1 MFRRLVLALALL
13 SACSAGPQPTPRPQ
27 PRASAGPVVPSDEAT
42 PTGRLPPDVKPTH
55 YALELSI
62 DPEQPR
68 FSGTVI
74 IDVLLSQARRHLW
87 LHGQGLE
94 VSEAAVTPEGGSPST
109 ATYTEAEAGA
119 AKLSLSEPLPAG
131 KAQVKLSFSGD
142 FSTRTN
148 SLYRVTSAGE
158 SYAFTQM
165 EPVWAR
171 QAFPCFDE
179 PAFKTPWDVALV
191 VPKGDVAI
199 ANTRETGRAPA
210 DDGMVRVTY
219 ATTEP
224 LPTYLIAFAV
234 GPLDVVEAPP
244 IPGSDVRAKPL
255 PFRGVT
261 AKGRGKDMAY
271 ALKHTPAILAELEDY
286 FGIAYPYDK
295 LDIIAVP
302 DKGGAMENAGAITFR
317 EWLLLFEESSASYDQ
332 RRAFAYVM
340 AHELA
345 HQWFGNLVTMPWWD
359 DIWLNEAFATWMG
372 YRAIDGWRP
381 DYDADVQMLTRV
393 LGAMGRDRLVNA
405 RQIRQPVTRNDDIHN
420 AFDRITYRK
429 GGGVLAMFEQWMGA
443 ETFRKGLQGY
453 MKEHRHGSATADDLM
468 VAFSKAAGKDV
479 SAPFKS
485 FLFQPGLPE
494 VRASVSCEG
503 EPTLTLKQGRYLPL
517 GSTAE
522 NDQTWQIPVCFR
534 YRQPGEKA
542 PVETCELLDQAE
554 EKVALKGCPVWL
566 MPNAN
571 AAGYYTWSLDPASLK
586 KLVAKGLPALNDRE
600 KLSFGSA
607 VRNAFDAGR
616 IDAEAAFEALLPLAA
631 DPNEEVARAPMGMF
645 YRAHRYLGDDEALR
659 QILARRAKAT
669 YAPVMAELGY
679 QPKPKEP
686 VSDRLRRERV
696 LGFMIAVGG
705 DEVAQRRA
713 AKLGADM
720 LNLNGDALRRD
731 VVDPNLAGLV
741 AMAFGMTATAEQ
753 FDALRA
759 RLKTE
764 RDDAVRGH
772 LLAALSSPR
781 DESLGERAMG
791 LVLDPDLRVQEL
803 TIPLRI
809 RMGYA
814 DTRPAAWEWLKTH
827 LDAVLP
833 RMAPR
838 RAAWLPDLTTG
849 FCAEEEAAEVQA
861 TFGPVASKVP
871 GGPRELAKALESIRL
886 CAAARAEQ
894 LPGLKR
900 YLGG

>member
-13 SACSAGPQPTPRPQ
+13 SACSAGPKPSPQ
-27 PRASAGPVVPSDEAT
+27 PQPSDVAGPEVPSDEAA
-42 PTGRLPPDVKPTH
+42 PTGRLPADVKPTH
-55 YALELSI
+55 YALELTI
-62 DPEQPR
+62 DPDQPR
-68 FSGTVI
+68 FSGRVEVEVT
-74 IDVLLSQARRHLW
+74 LEKARRHIW

-94 VSEAAVTPEGGSPST
+94 VSEAEVIPDGGQPLT

-119 AKLSLSEPLPAG
+119 AKLTLPAAVAPG
-131 KAQVKLSFSGD
+131 KARIALTFTGAFSD
-142 FSTRTN
+142 RTN

-191 VPKGDVAI
+191 VPDGEVAI
-199 ANTRETGRAPA
+199 ANTREVGRKPA
-210 DDGMVRVTY
+210 GEGKVRVQY

-244 IPGSDVRAKPL
+244 IRASDVREAPL
-255 PFRGVT
+255 PFRGVA

-271 ALKHTPAILAELEDY
+271 AMKHTPAILAELERY

-302 DKGGAMENAGAITFR
+302 DKGGAMENAGAVTFR

-372 YRAIDGWRP
+372 YRAVDGWRP

-420 AFDRITYRK
+420 AFDRITYQK
-429 GGGVLAMFEQWMGA
+429 GGGVLAMFEQWMGP

-453 MKEHRHGSATADDLM
+453 MAKHRHGSATADDLIE
-468 VAFSKAAGKDV
+468 AFSAAAGKDV
-479 SAPFKS
+479 SAPFKT

-494 VRASVSCEG
+494 VRAAVSCEG
-503 EPTLTLKQGRYLPL
+503 EPSLTLTQGRYLPL
-517 GSTAE
+517 GSTAKT
-522 NDQTWQIPVCFR
+522 DQAWQIPVCIR
-534 YRQPGEKA
+534 YQLPGNDE
-542 PVETCELLDQAE
+542 PQQSCELLDQPVK
-554 EKVALKGCPVWL
+554 KVTLKGCPTWL
-566 MPNAN
+566 MPNAH
-571 AAGYYTWSLDPASLK
+571 AAGYYTWSLDPESLK
-586 KLVAKGLPALNDRE
+586 KLTTKGLAALDDRE
-600 KLSFGSA
+600 KLSFGAA
-607 VRNAFDAGR
+607 VRNAFDAGHL
-616 IDAEAAFEALLPLAA
+616 DAKAAFDALLPLVA
-631 DPNEEVARAPMGMF
+631 DPNEEVATAPMGLF
-645 YRAHRYLGDDEALR
+645 HRAHRYLDGDEGLR
-659 QILARRAKAT
+659 GVLARRAKAA
-669 YAPVMAELGY
+669 YSPVLQQLGY
-679 QPKPKEP
+679 QAKAGEP
-686 VSDRLRRERV
+686 LSNRLRRERV
-696 LGFMIAVGG
+696 LGFLIAVGR
-705 DEVAQRRA
+705 DEVAQGRA

-720 LNLNGDALRRD
+720 LNLKGERLRRD

-741 AMAFGMTATAEQ
+741 AVAFGMTATPEQ
-753 FDALRA
+753 FDALHA
-759 RLKTE
+759 RLKAE

-781 DESLGERAMG
+781 AKGLGDRALG
-791 LVLDPDLRVQEL
+791 LVLDPALRVQEL
-803 TIPLRI
+803 TTPLRV
-809 RMGYA
+809 RMSYP
-814 DTRPAAWEWLKTH
+814 DTRPEAWTWLKAH
-827 LDAVLP
+827 LDEVVP

-849 FCAEEEAAEVQA
+849 FCSTERADEVRA
-861 TFGPVASKVP
+861 TFAPVASKVP
-871 GGPRELAKALESIRL
+871 GGPRELAKAVESIRL
-886 CAAARAEQ
+886 CAAAREKQ
-894 LPGLKR
+894 LPGLKA